1 MKQTKVAFNQ
11 PLFLASLAT
20 TLSVTYIVIQSVDM
34 YVPDKTIYIA

>member
-1 MKQTKVAFNQ
+1 MKQFKVVFNQ

-20 TLSVTYIVIQSVDM
+20 SLSITYIVIQSVDM